1 MSSEASEHP
10 THTVAL
16 CFLGRAEQ
24 LIRAEQDCLLSGSVQ
39 VVTQALDAMGQ
50 PASEV
55 SLVLCGDAF
64 IHPLNRDHR
73 NKDRPTDVLA
83 FAQREG
89 EFAFL
94 DDHLLGDVII
104 SLETAQR
111 QADERGHSLLLELE
125 ILLVHGT
132 LHLLGYDHV
141 EDDDAEIMEAE
152 EGRVREQIAVDW
164 GMEVRYL

>member
-1 MSSEASEHP
+1 MSEASEHL

-16 CFLGRAEQ
+16 CFLGQAEHLLTDSQ
-24 LIRAEQDCLLSGSVQ
+24 SCLLNGSVQ
-39 VVTQALDAMGQ
+39 VVIQALDVMGQ
-50 PASEV
+50 SASEV
-55 SLVLCGDAF
+55 SLVLCDDAF

-111 QADERGHSLLLELE
+111 QADERGHSLLTELE

-132 LHLLGYDHV
+132 LHLLGYDHIV
-141 EDDDAEIMEAE
+141 DDEAEVMEAE
-152 EGRVREQIAVDW
+152 EARVRAQITVDW
-164 GMEVRYL
+164 STEVRYS

>member
-1 MSSEASEHP
+1 MSEASEHS

-16 CFLGRAEQ
+16 CFLGQAEQ
-24 LIRAEQDCLLSGSVQ
+24 LLTDTQDCLLNGSVQ
-39 VVTQALDAMGQ
+39 VVTQALDLMGQ

-55 SLVLCGDAF
+55 SLVLCDDAF
-64 IHPLNRDHR
+64 IHPLNLDHR

-89 EFAFL
+89 DFAFL
-94 DDHLLGDVII
+94 DDSLLGDVII

-111 QADERGHSLLLELE
+111 QADERGHSLLSELE

-132 LHLLGYDHV
+132 LHLLGYDHI
-141 EDDDAEIMEAE
+141 EDAEAEVMEAE
-152 EGRVREQIAVDW
+152 EGRVRAQIEVDW
-164 GMEVRYL
+164 SSEVRYP